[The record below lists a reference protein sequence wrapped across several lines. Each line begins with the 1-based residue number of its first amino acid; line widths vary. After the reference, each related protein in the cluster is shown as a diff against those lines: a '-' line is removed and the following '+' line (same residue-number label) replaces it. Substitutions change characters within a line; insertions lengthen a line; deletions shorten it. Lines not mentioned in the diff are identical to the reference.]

1 MQLDACVFTD
11 KVQRVD
17 AERIQHRNLGEES
30 AILSGIVVCHVVLE
44 PIIL

>member
-17 AERIQHRNLGEES
+17 TKKIQHKNLGEGS
-30 AILSGIVVCHVVLE
+30 AILLGIDVCHVMS
-44 PIIL
+44 